1 MDKYSLRKKILIITF
16 FCFFIF
22 FIAMLIQSLNAL
34 QKNIDSALREE
45 INLVS
50 EALKFM
56 GLGMGIVFLFLTIMI
71 FILKLQAFL
80 IAKFFSTEE
89 KEKVN
94 SWTPEKT
101 VTTDDIETTAAITAA
116 IIHYNN
122 QKGN

>member
-1 MDKYSLRKKILIITF
+1 M
-16 FCFFIF
+16 
-22 FIAMLIQSLNAL
+22 
-34 QKNIDSALREE
+34 EE

-50 EALKFM
+50 EAFKFM

-71 FILKLQAFL
+71 FLLKLQAFL
-80 IAKFFSTEE
+80 IAKFFPQEE
-89 KEKVN
+89 KAKVN

-122 QKGN
+122 HKGK